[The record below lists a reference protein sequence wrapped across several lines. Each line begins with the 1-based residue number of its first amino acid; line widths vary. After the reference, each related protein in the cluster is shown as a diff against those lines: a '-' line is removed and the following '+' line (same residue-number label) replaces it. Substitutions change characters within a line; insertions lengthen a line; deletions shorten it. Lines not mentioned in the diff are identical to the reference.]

1 MISILHDADDRQYL
15 SVPVMVPWGPGRL
28 TLVRLNKRWR
38 IGVLVLPMWRTVPE
52 SYVIV
57 PAFIL
62 GVTSAFA
69 KHTWYA
75 DARRR
80 VYSRICSSR
89 GMRWSDAIE
98 EERPALVS
106 AAQFDI
112 GMTSF
117 ETFAR
122 SLLQL

>member
-52 SYVIV
+52 SHAIV
-57 PAFIL
+57 TAFIP

-69 KHTWYA
+69 KPTWCI
-75 DARRR
+75 ARRR
-80 VYSRICSSR
+80 MYSRIRSSR

-98 EERPALVS
+98 KERPALDSGFTV
-106 AAQFDI
+106 
-112 GMTSF
+112 
-117 ETFAR
+117 
-122 SLLQL
+122 